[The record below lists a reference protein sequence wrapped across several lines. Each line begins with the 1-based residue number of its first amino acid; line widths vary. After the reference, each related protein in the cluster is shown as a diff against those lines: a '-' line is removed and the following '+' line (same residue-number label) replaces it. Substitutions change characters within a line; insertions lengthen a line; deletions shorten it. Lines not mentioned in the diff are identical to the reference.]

1 MPNSGIKGFPLLSG
15 LVALVE
21 LMVNHFIR
29 RKSRLEIIY
38 KKKLP
43 FTVSRKIA
51 GSKGVSFEKD
61 IKLNMN

>member
-38 KKKLP
+38 KKNHP

-51 GSKGVSFEKD
+51 DSKGVSFEKG
-61 IKLNMN
+61 KN